1 MSIDMHPKWH
11 YDVIMTVRV
20 TLRLPETVYKR
31 VVQASAKSG
40 RSLNQ
45 VMVDALRDAE
55 LNGGPPEGAGD
66 FERLRWAMRDIAPPW
81 TDEDDALMAQ
91 VFDDDDPD
99 APELTHEQLWAIMP
113 KLPPEKW
120 ASTVLIEDREDRF

>member
-1 MSIDMHPKWH
+1 
-11 YDVIMTVRV
+11 MTVRV
-20 TLRLPETVYKR
+20 TLRLPESVYER
-31 VVQASAKSG
+31 VVKASTDSG

-45 VMVDALRDAE
+45 VMVEALRDAD
-55 LNGGPPEGAGD
+55 LKSKPPTEISE
-66 FERLRWAMRDIAPPW
+66 FERLRWSLREIAPPW

-99 APELTHEQLWAIMP
+99 TPEITHEELWEMMP

-120 ASTVLIEDREDRF
+120 ASTLLIEDREDRF